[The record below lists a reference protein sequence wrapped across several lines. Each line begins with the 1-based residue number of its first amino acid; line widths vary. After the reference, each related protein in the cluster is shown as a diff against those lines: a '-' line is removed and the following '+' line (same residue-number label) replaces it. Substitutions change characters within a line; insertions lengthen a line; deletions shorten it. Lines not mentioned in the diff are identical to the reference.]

1 MKGRLFYKIFA
12 TYLVLVVLV
21 IAVMEFFLTPQIRE
35 TITRGVKER
44 MIGHGRIMALTP
56 PEELTKKVEELAAA
70 VQARVTIVDAAGRVL
85 ADSSQQ
91 EQKWDNHL
99 NRPEIQ
105 EARIRGLGTAVRYS
119 RTLRQNML
127 YVAVAVGDGKVIRGY
142 IRLAHSLEE
151 VSRSIEHLYRS
162 IYLTLFIIAIP
173 SLLLA
178 FFFARNISAPIRRL
192 TDFTEKIRA
201 GEKVSPLLTDSEDEL
216 GKLTKDINLLLAAQ
230 EEKIRLATEEK
241 SKLEAAF
248 AGMVEG
254 VLTLDQNNRIDQFNR
269 SLRRMLGRRQ
279 EEILGKTILEV
290 FRSAA
295 LHDAFLLFRKTGA
308 PLTEEIVLGEEKP
321 LVLEVNISSIKGYPD
336 DKGKVMMVFHDVT
349 RLKQLERMRMDFV
362 ANVTHEIRTPLT
374 AIIGYVETLLQPGAV
389 RDDLQT
395 ERFLQTI
402 YANARR
408 LNRLVDDLLTLSN
421 IETGETSLHLES
433 VTPTELI
440 ADVWK
445 TIHPRLQEKQIEAV
459 TRIAP
464 DIPPLRADRDRVA
477 QALLNILD
485 NAVKYTPV
493 GGKITVTADTQKV
506 TVGNNMLKD
515 APGPGSGPQI
525 SRHGRIASE
534 GGAAAGP
541 TLSGGDDRER
551 SFVVIRV
558 TDTGPGIPKA
568 DLPRLGERFYRV
580 DKTRSREL
588 GGTGLGLSIVKH
600 LMAAHGGCMEIDS
613 IPGQG
618 TTVSLFFPA
627 GPTTKEA

>member
-1 MKGRLFYKIFA
+1 VKGRLFYKIFA

-308 PLTEEIVLGEEKP
+308 PLT
-321 LVLEVNISSIKGYPD
+321 
-336 DKGKVMMVFHDVT
+336 
-349 RLKQLERMRMDFV
+349 
-362 ANVTHEIRTPLT
+362 
-374 AIIGYVETLLQPGAV
+374 
-389 RDDLQT
+389 
-395 ERFLQTI
+395 
-402 YANARR
+402 
-408 LNRLVDDLLTLSN
+408 
-421 IETGETSLHLES
+421 
-433 VTPTELI
+433 
-440 ADVWK
+440 
-445 TIHPRLQEKQIEAV
+445 
-459 TRIAP
+459 
-464 DIPPLRADRDRVA
+464 
-477 QALLNILD
+477 
-485 NAVKYTPV
+485 
-493 GGKITVTADTQKV
+493 
-506 TVGNNMLKD
+506 
-515 APGPGSGPQI
+515 
-525 SRHGRIASE
+525 
-534 GGAAAGP
+534 
-541 TLSGGDDRER
+541 
-551 SFVVIRV
+551 
-558 TDTGPGIPKA
+558 
-568 DLPRLGERFYRV
+568 
-580 DKTRSREL
+580 
-588 GGTGLGLSIVKH
+588 
-600 LMAAHGGCMEIDS
+600 
-613 IPGQG
+613 
-618 TTVSLFFPA
+618 
-627 GPTTKEA
+627 